1 MLDLNNNQTKV
12 GLGVVA
18 TLAVISTTYLFRD
31 NIKALFSKG
40 SEEVKDD
47 VIVKSE
53 QEDKDSEDKE
63 ERVNTDE

>member
-31 NIKALFSKG
+31 SIKALFSKG
-40 SEEVKDD
+40 SEKTSED
-47 VIVKSE
+47 VIVESDL
-53 QEDKDSEDKE
+53 EDKDSEETE

>member
-31 NIKALFSKG
+31 SIKALFSKG
-40 SEEVKDD
+40 SEETKKD
-47 VIVKSE
+47 VIVESDL
-53 QEDKDSEDKE
+53 EDKDSEESE

>member
-31 NIKALFSKG
+31 SIKALFSKG
-40 SEEVKDD
+40 SEKPKED
-47 VIVKSE
+47 VIVESDL
-53 QEDKDSEDKE
+53 EDKDSEETE

>member
-31 NIKALFSKG
+31 SIKALFSKE
-40 SEEVKDD
+40 SEETKKD
-47 VIVKSE
+47 VIVESDL
-53 QEDKDSEDKE
+53 EDKDSEESE

>member
-31 NIKALFSKG
+31 SIKAIFSQG
-40 SEEVKDD
+40 SEEVKDE
-47 VIVKSE
+47 VIVESDID
-53 QEDKDSEDKE
+53 DKDSEETE